1 MGISQLMDHYPRL
14 VTRDCYF
21 WPLQMASKGLVS
33 APLVWSLLSLMVLIR
48 IVIKQGFKYLLGVYL
63 SQVDFKLPN
72 TRDSGN
78 MSVVPHC
85 IPRPSSAWQR
95 VGTQKYID
103 LKYLWM
109 DERVYYSKLLG
120 LKVSGLTFYYRD
132 KEQRSRRIWLL

>member
-1 MGISQLMDHYPRL
+1 
-14 VTRDCYF
+14 
-21 WPLQMASKGLVS
+21 MA
-33 APLVWSLLSLMVLIR
+33 LIR
-48 IVIKQGFKYLLGVYL
+48 IIIKQGFRYLLGVYL
-63 SQVDFKLPN
+63 SQIDFKLPN

-95 VGTQKYID
+95 VVTQKYID

-109 DERVYYSKLLG
+109 DERVNYSKLLG
-120 LKVSGLTFYYRD
+120 PKVSGLTFYYRD